1 MPLDKRLAATI
12 AMIGS
17 THKGESDNAVAL
29 ATSMLSRA
37 GMSWSDVAEA
47 VGEHARIIEQRDQVL
62 AAAVALRDERD
73 AALSELERMRKTNGG
88 TLAGAF
94 WAEAGAPAIPANR
107 HARWALDTA
116 DRHGLHLTAKER
128 DFLDSC
134 TSRGRLTERQ
144 QEWLRDLA
152 ARVACRSGEMPPP

>member
-62 AAAVALRDERD
+62 AAAVALRR
-73 AALSELERMRKTNGG
+73 
-88 TLAGAF
+88 
-94 WAEAGAPAIPANR
+94 
-107 HARWALDTA
+107 
-116 DRHGLHLTAKER
+116 
-128 DFLDSC
+128 
-134 TSRGRLTERQ
+134 
-144 QEWLRDLA
+144 
-152 ARVACRSGEMPPP
+152 